1 MSSLSKISAFGLA
14 GCLLQGCLSTWIR
27 MEDGTVLAPGRSD
40 FSIALGS
47 VPRTTYDC
55 GQGYVGK
62 DSTGRFACEE
72 WYFRERYQELYYD
85 SASQTYQGGYYTY
98 DGGRNHFDPRVDV
111 DREFHVALN
120 WKLGVLGAFGPFT
133 GMQVGMQTEFAT
145 APVTQEFHVAI
156 GLPGS
161 DSSVA
166 HSLAAGWGVGMWADN
181 SWFLQYA
188 ASRRF
193 GICRVFGSLRGTL
206 QPSMTAM
213 DIDKGRFESDRSW
226 DLQAAVGAKVP
237 LGRVAVLPDWI
248 GLGATVD
255 LMHAGYPSLDAD
267 DLGQESGMGTAWALA
282 MGWNW

>member
-1 MSSLSKISAFGLA
+1 M
-14 GCLLQGCLSTWIR
+14 
-27 MEDGTVLAPGRSD
+27 LAPGRSD

-188 ASRRF
+188 VSRRF